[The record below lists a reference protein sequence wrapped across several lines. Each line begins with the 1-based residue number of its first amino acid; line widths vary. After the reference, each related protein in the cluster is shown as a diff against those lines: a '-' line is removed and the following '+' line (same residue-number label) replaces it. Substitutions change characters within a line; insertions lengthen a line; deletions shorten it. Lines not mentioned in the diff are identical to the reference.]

1 MIIVADTTP
10 LSELA
15 KVGQLDLL
23 RELFGQVIVP
33 DEVFEEL
40 RAGNHPAALMVL
52 QLSWLERRSI
62 VEAARVQQLQTRFN
76 LDLGESAAIVLAEE
90 LKADQLLVDERAAR
104 RVARVRQLPIIGTV
118 GILVLAKQRGLLGEV
133 KLVLDDLR
141 VNGTRISD
149 RLYAQALVLARED
162 G

>member
-1 MIIVADTTP
+1 
-10 LSELA
+10 
-15 KVGQLDLL
+15 
-23 RELFGQVIVP
+23 
-33 DEVFEEL
+33 
-40 RAGNHPAALMVL
+40 MVL